1 MKIKLFAATACL
13 MLLSFVG
20 QAQSLKIGYVKVE
33 KLFAEWP
40 ETKKAET
47 ELKEYEELLSSRL
60 QAKVQDFQTKY
71 ANYQKNAGTMD
82 AVTRQDTETELQN
95 LQTQIQQ
102 YEANAQQSIAEKN
115 STLLKPLQEKM
126 RATINQVSKENGYT
140 HILAY
145 GTALV
150 FTSDAAGDISGK
162 VAQKLGFTLS
172 ANQP

>member
-13 MLLSFVG
+13 MLLSFAG

-40 ETKKAET
+40 DTKKSNT
-47 ELKEYEELLSSRL
+47 ELQEYEELLSSRL
-60 QAKVQDFQTKY
+60 QAKIQDFQTKY
-71 ANYQKNAGTMD
+71 AAYQKNAGTMD

-102 YEANAQQSIAEKN
+102 YESNAQQSIAEKN
-115 STLLKPLQEKM
+115 SALIKPLQDKM
-126 RATINQVSKENGYT
+126 RTTIDQVAKENGYS
-140 HILAY
+140 HVFAY

-150 FTSDAAGDISGK
+150 FTTDKAGDITPK

-172 ANQP
+172 ADAQ